1 MIDSV
6 KGSAILRVNEVL
18 TAVFALTA
26 FVSVVVFQQPWKA
39 IAVVVAIA
47 CFSVGV
53 VVFLWGYWVAVQRS
67 RTDNIAVA
75 SLYFLADKSA
85 PKSVAVRMNSILA
98 AQVVIGIATALMRS
112 TTDGKA
118 GSTLAFGILVP
129 VLGLGMNGLWGAL
142 HGEFSPRNGG
152 ASTGV
157 PPQDPASGQ
166 DDGHD

>member
-1 MIDSV
+1 MMDGV

-18 TAVFALTA
+18 TALFTITA
-26 FVSVVVFQQPWKA
+26 FASVIVFQQPWKA
-39 IAVVVAIA
+39 IAVAVAIV

-67 RTDNIAVA
+67 RTANIAVA
-75 SLYFLADKSA
+75 SLYFLTDKCA
-85 PKSVAVRMNSILA
+85 PKSVAVRMNSVLA
-98 AQVVIGIATALMRS
+98 GQVVIGVATALMRS

-142 HGEFSPRNGG
+142 HGDFSPRNVRK
-152 ASTGV
+152 STGV
-157 PPQDPASGQ
+157 PPEDPASGQ

>member
-1 MIDSV
+1 MDSV
-6 KGSAILRVNEVL
+6 KGSAILRVNE
-18 TAVFALTA
+18 ALTA
-26 FVSVVVFQQPWKA
+26 LFTITAFASVIVFQQPWKA
-39 IAVVVAIA
+39 IAVAVAIA

-75 SLYFLADKSA
+75 SLYFLTDKCA
-85 PKSVAVRMNSILA
+85 PKSVAVRMNSVLA
-98 AQVVIGIATALMRS
+98 GQVVIGVATALMRS

-142 HGEFSPRNGG
+142 HGDFSPRN
-152 ASTGV
+152 ARKSTGV
-157 PPQDPASGQ
+157 PPRDPASGQ